1 MNASVYRTISISKHW
16 TWITKLVLRRRWAL
30 RKIRNGSFSL
40 LILPPS
46 SALPFFAPLQA
57 PRRLLD
63 LEVSAAQQ
71 QVSLAWR
78 EKACSPRSCQ
88 EELLNRLANWERVCT
103 NATPWGEKN
112 KKKILFSCTH
122 TFFCLFFP
130 AISGIGKKFTS
141 FFWGGDVNGTSLY
154 ARDDSGKYYV
164 HLCFIFIASLGR
176 NSPVSS
182 RS

>member
-1 MNASVYRTISISKHW
+1 M
-16 TWITKLVLRRRWAL
+16 LRRRWVL

-40 LILPPS
+40 LILPLS
-46 SALPFFAPLQA
+46 SARPFFASLQA

-103 NATPWGEKN
+103 NAISWGEKN
-112 KKKILFSCTH
+112 KKYMLFCCTH

-130 AISGIGKKFTS
+130 SYLWYWQEVHLFLLRCGRH
-141 FFWGGDVNGTSLY
+141 GTSLY
-154 ARDDSGKYYV
+154 VRDDSGKCYV
-164 HLCFIFIASLGR
+164 HLCFIFIA
-176 NSPVSS
+176 
-182 RS
+182 